1 MFSHAIV
8 RPPSASFV
16 DGITTA
22 GLGTPD
28 LDLALVQ
35 HAAYVDALR
44 ACGLQIVELA
54 PEPSLPDSTFVE
66 DSALLTR
73 RCAIATRP
81 GADSRR
87 GEADLVRPV
96 LAEHFDVV
104 EVMEAPGT
112 LDAGDVM
119 MVGDHFYIGLSERT
133 DAAGA
138 AQLIAILERH
148 GLTGSTVA
156 MREMLHLKTGVNYL
170 EEGRFLVTGE
180 FVDAPEFRGPE
191 FEGLERIEVPAQE
204 AYAANSLW
212 VNGHVLVPAGHPWT
226 RARIAALGLDVIDVD
241 VSEFRKLDGGLSC
254 LSLRW

>member
-1 MFSHAIV
+1 VFSHAIV

-22 GLGTPD
+22 DLGTPD
-28 LDLALVQ
+28 LDRARSQ

-44 ACGLQIVELA
+44 RCGLEVIELDPA
-54 PEPSLPDSTFVE
+54 PALPDSTFVE

-73 RCAIATRP
+73 RCAIVTRP

-87 GEADLVRPV
+87 EEAALVRPV
-96 LAEHFDVV
+96 LAEHFEVV
-104 EVMEAPGT
+104 EGIEAPGT

-119 MVGDHFYIGLSERT
+119 MVDDHFFVGLSART
-133 DAAGA
+133 DSVGA

-148 GLTGSTVA
+148 GFTGSTVA

-170 EEGRFLVTGE
+170 EGGRFLVTGE
-180 FVDAPEFRGPE
+180 FVGAPEFADAE
-191 FEGLERIEVPAQE
+191 CIEVPAEE

-212 VNGHVLVPAGHPWT
+212 INGTVLVPAGFPWT
-226 RARIAALGLDVIDVD
+226 RGRIEALGLPVIEVD